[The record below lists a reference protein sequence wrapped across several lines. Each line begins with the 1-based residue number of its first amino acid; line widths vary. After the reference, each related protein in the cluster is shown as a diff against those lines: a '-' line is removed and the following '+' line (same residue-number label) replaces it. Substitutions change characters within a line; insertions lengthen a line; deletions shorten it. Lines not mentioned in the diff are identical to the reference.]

1 MPIKMMIIIYAM
13 VAGCIAIIT
22 GPVPGTSVILTLLEL
37 GMSYHIAKRHGISLQ
52 LSEIGVV
59 SGIIYA
65 LVEVVKLA
73 ISTLL
78 EWFPIVGW
86 FLLKPLV
93 AFVFV
98 VGLGMVLNLYF
109 RDLRRSRESSA
120 KGV

>member
-1 MPIKMMIIIYAM
+1 MPLKLILVYAIA
-13 VAGCIAIIT
+13 AGAIAVIT

-37 GMSYHIAKRHGISLQ
+37 GMSYHIAKRHGIALQ

-59 SGIIYA
+59 SSMIYA
-65 LVEVVKLA
+65 LVEVVKLT

-78 EWFPIVGW
+78 ELFPFVGW
-86 FLLKPLV
+86 FVLKPLV

-98 VGLGMVLNLYF
+98 LGLGTVLNLYF
-109 RDLRRSRESSA
+109 RDLKRSREPSV

>member
-1 MPIKMMIIIYAM
+1 MSLKLIFVYAII
-13 VAGCIAIIT
+13 AGAIAIIT
-22 GPVPGTSVILTLLEL
+22 GPVPGTSVVLTLLEL
-37 GMSYHIAKRHGISLQ
+37 GMSYHIAKRNGISLQ

-65 LVEVVKLA
+65 LVEVVKLT

-78 EWFPIVGW
+78 ELFPFVGW
-86 FLLKPLV
+86 YLLKPLV

-98 VGLGMVLNLYF
+98 LGLGIVLNLYF
-109 RDLRRSRESSA
+109 RDLRRSRESSV